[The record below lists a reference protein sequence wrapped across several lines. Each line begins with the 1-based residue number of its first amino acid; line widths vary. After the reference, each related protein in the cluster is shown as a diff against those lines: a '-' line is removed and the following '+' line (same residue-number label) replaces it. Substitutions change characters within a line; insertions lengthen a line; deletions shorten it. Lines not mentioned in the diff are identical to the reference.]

1 MRPARRPTPL
11 RYAAAESILIAP
23 QRSDLRAVNDNALSD
38 RAALIIVVIGQVS
51 AAIASISGIVAAA
64 LMLVR

>member
-1 MRPARRPTPL
+1 MR
-11 RYAAAESILIAP
+11 IAP
-23 QRSDLRAVNDNALSD
+23 AMSKVKPV
-38 RAALIIVVIGQVS
+38 LIIVVIGQVS